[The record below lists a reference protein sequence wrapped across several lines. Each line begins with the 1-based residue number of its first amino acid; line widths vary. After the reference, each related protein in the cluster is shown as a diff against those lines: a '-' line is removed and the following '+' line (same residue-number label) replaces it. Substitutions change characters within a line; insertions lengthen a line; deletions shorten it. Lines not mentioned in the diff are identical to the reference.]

1 MTRIALLFSLLAA
14 TLVVAGEAFACSCAV
29 SDPRDTL
36 ESSDGAFIGT
46 ILDRRDEPETYE
58 AVLTLS
64 VEQAVKGELG
74 STVEVRTAITGA
86 ACGIESSIGD
96 RVALFLV
103 REGSAWTTNLCL
115 QTFPD
120 VMLEAAEP
128 LPTPTGS
135 GPVALLAGGSYGPM
149 RVAALDAQGRVL
161 AYGPGEGE
169 AYAFAVCP
177 GAERVVEGVF
187 EPTDEGPAYSI
198 EVRDLRTMAV
208 VAKLAPGFVW
218 GSALPD
224 RLRCLDPLG
233 EEAAV
238 FARSEVDLD
247 RLLILSA
254 EGART
259 VWRGQADAA
268 TFTAKRAFVCAG
280 AGGRNVLRV
289 DLRTGGT
296 ATLARVPAGTGP
308 LVASPGGRYLAG
320 VSYSSPFGS
329 DAAPSRAVLV
339 DLGVTPRR
347 VKTAP
352 LGGSNVFGEML
363 WLGPR
368 RVVFVPTRGELDRVR
383 VYDLSLGTVRRGEV
397 MFGNDATLLGQ
408 RLIVLS
414 APFVLEASPPGGSL
428 RELTRL
434 PSPLVVALESVQ
446 GGHPIATGRPVPPPA

>member
-1 MTRIALLFSLLAA
+1 MTRIVLLLSLLAA
-14 TLVVAGEAFACSCAV
+14 TFVFAGEALACSCAP

-46 ILDRRDEPETYE
+46 ILDRREEPDAYE

-64 VEQAVKGELG
+64 VERAVKGELG

-86 ACGIESSIGD
+86 ACGIESAVGD

-103 REGSAWTTNLCL
+103 RDGTAWTTNLCL
-115 QTFPD
+115 QTLPE

-128 LPTPTGS
+128 LPAPTGS

-161 AYGPGEGE
+161 AYGPGDGE
-169 AYAFAVCP
+169 AYTLAVCP

-187 EPTDEGPAYSI
+187 EPTDEGPSYSI

-208 VAKLAPGFVW
+208 VGKLAPSFVW
-218 GSALPD
+218 GSSLPD

-233 EEAAV
+233 EEAAA
-238 FARSEVDLD
+238 FARSEVDPD

-254 EGART
+254 DGART
-259 VWRGQADAA
+259 LWRGQADAA
-268 TFTAKRAFVCAG
+268 SFTAKQAFVCAG
-280 AGGRNVLRV
+280 ARGRNLLRV

-308 LVASPGGRYLAG
+308 LVPSANGRYLAG
-320 VSYSSPFGS
+320 VSYSSPFGP
-329 DAAPSRAVLV
+329 DAAPSEAVLV
-339 DLGVTPRR
+339 DLGARRGR
-347 VKTAP
+347 VKTSP

-368 RVVFVPTRGELDRVR
+368 RVVFVPTRGELDRLR
-383 VYDLSLGTVRRGEV
+383 VYNLSLDTVQRGEL
-397 MFGNDATLLGQ
+397 FFADDATLLGR

-414 APFVLEASPPGGSL
+414 APFVVEASPPAGSL
-428 RELTRL
+428 RELAQL
-434 PSPLVVALESVQ
+434 PSPVVLALEAVH
-446 GGHPIATGRPVPPPA
+446 GGHPVATGRPAARAL

>member
-1 MTRIALLFSLLAA
+1 
-14 TLVVAGEAFACSCAV
+14 
-29 SDPRDTL
+29 
-36 ESSDGAFIGT
+36 
-46 ILDRRDEPETYE
+46 
-58 AVLTLS
+58 
-64 VEQAVKGELG
+64 
-74 STVEVRTAITGA
+74 
-86 ACGIESSIGD
+86 
-96 RVALFLV
+96 
-103 REGSAWTTNLCL
+103 
-115 QTFPD
+115 
-120 VMLEAAEP
+120 MLEAAEP

-169 AYAFAVCP
+169 AYALAVCP

-238 FARSEVDLD
+238 FARSEVDPD

-280 AGGRNVLRV
+280 ARGRNVLRV

-308 LVASPGGRYLAG
+308 LVVSPGGRYLAG
-320 VSYSSPFGS
+320 VSYSSPFGP

-339 DLGVTPRR
+339 DLGVTPGR

-383 VYDLSLGTVRRGEV
+383 VYDLSLGHGPPRRGDV
-397 MFGNDATLLGQ
+397 RGRCDPARAAAARAQ
-408 RLIVLS
+408 RAVRARGLAARRQPARAQHDS
-414 APFVLEASPPGGSL
+414 RARSWWRSRPSRAG
-428 RELTRL
+428 TRSRPAG
-434 PSPLVVALESVQ
+434 PSR
-446 GGHPIATGRPVPPPA
+446 GRPERQAPPRRSSSVSGGGANPNRSYSPWASCVWSSQRSPACGPFSTASRTSSIPRPRPRYAGST